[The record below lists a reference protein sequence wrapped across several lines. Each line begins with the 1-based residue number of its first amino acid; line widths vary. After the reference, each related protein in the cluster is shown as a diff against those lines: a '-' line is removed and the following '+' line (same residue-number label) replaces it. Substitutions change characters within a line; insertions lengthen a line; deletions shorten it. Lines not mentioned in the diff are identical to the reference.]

1 MSETQQRFRGVRQR
15 RMGWTAE
22 IRHPL
27 LKNKICIGT
36 YQKAEDA
43 ARAYDE
49 AARLIR
55 GEKAKQNFPYE
66 AASDDPES
74 SSSVKFLSANLIA
87 KIERCQKASVDLA
100 KSLAGA
106 SSGQKYQS
114 PAVCSGV
121 GVSEKKTERSGGGG
135 GIDLP
140 ESSVGCQGH

>member
-36 YQKAEDA
+36 YKKAEDA

-49 AARLIR
+49 AARLIH

-66 AASDDPES
+66 AASDDSES
-74 SSSVKFLSANLIA
+74 STSVKFLSAKLIA
-87 KIERCQKASVDLA
+87 KIQRCQKASVDLA

-106 SSGQKYQS
+106 SRGQKYLS
-114 PAVCSGV
+114 PTAVSSGV
-121 GVSEKKTERSGGGG
+121 GVAEKKNERNGS
-135 GIDLP
+135 IDPP
-140 ESSVGCQGH
+140 ESSVGCQGR